1 MGSRIA
7 SSGGMMSPSTN
18 VAASW
23 QQRQQSTK
31 DMLSALKSGD
41 LQAAQTAFATIKAS
55 TPNLNGNTALQHI
68 GQSLEAGDLP
78 AAQKAAQDM
87 VAAHHGHHH
96 QQVAQNAKQVI
107 TSPVP
112 ASSPSSASLLLGLG
126 SQINTFV

>member
-7 SSGGMMSPSTN
+7 SSGGMMNPSTN

-55 TPNLNGNTALQHI
+55 TPNLNGNQDPEILLLDRRNPNQNRVANVLQH
-68 GQSLEAGDLP
+68 GQVKARNSAHLAG
-78 AAQKAAQDM
+78 ANRST
-87 VAAHHGHHH
+87 H
-96 QQVAQNAKQVI
+96 QI
-107 TSPVP
+107 T
-112 ASSPSSASLLLGLG
+112 
-126 SQINTFV
+126 